1 MTTITPVHKEL
12 KISPSSQDNQFV
24 KKFCQNFIQGE
35 IETPIFPDAA
45 FKIRKAIEQ
54 DCEIEDLVK
63 IVNMDP
69 VISAKLIQVVNSP
82 FYMMVNPISNC
93 FEAINRLGRKT
104 TRDLVIIFSMKNL
117 IGSDKPVI
125 KKLIQQTW
133 LQSVKVS
140 GISFILAK
148 LTKKVDPNEALL
160 AGLLHNIGVL
170 PILSFAGSQPEG
182 SYQLSDIELC
192 IDEVYGQ
199 IGAII
204 LEEWEF
210 PDSLKQIPLL
220 SADWHTNTTE
230 KFNLNDIIILAKY
243 HHFLDT
249 PGGKK
254 LPQID
259 TLPSYQKLENE
270 PLTPEMSLQILHDA
284 KQQVSD
290 AMKFFSV

>member
-1 MTTITPVHKEL
+1 MTTNTLVDKVLNISPQLQDNSFIKKFSQNFTQGEL
-12 KISPSSQDNQFV
+12 KTPS
-24 KKFCQNFIQGE
+24 
-35 IETPIFPDAA
+35 FPDAA

-54 DCEIEDLVK
+54 DCDIDDLVK

-82 FYMMVNPISNC
+82 FYMLVNPISNC

-117 IGSDKPVI
+117 IRSDNPII

-133 LQSVKVS
+133 LQSVKIS
-140 GISFILAK
+140 SISFILAK

-170 PILSFAGSQPEG
+170 PILSFADSQPEG

-192 IDEVYGQ
+192 IDELYGQ
-199 IGAII
+199 IGEVI

-210 PDSLKQIPLL
+210 PESLKQIPLQ
-220 SADWHTNTTE
+220 SADWYTDGAE

-243 HHFLDT
+243 HHLLDT

-259 TLPSYQKLENE
+259 TLPSYRKLENQ

-284 KQQVSD
+284 RQQVAD

>member
-1 MTTITPVHKEL
+1 MTTTAPVDKEL
-12 KISPSSQDNQFV
+12 KISPHLQDNPFI
-24 KKFCQNFIQGE
+24 KKFSQNFTQGE
-35 IETPIFPDAA
+35 LKTPSFPDAA

-54 DCEIEDLVK
+54 DCEIDDLVK

-82 FYMMVNPISNC
+82 FYMLMNPISNC

-104 TRDLVIIFSMKNL
+104 TRDLVTIFSMKNL
-117 IGSDKPVI
+117 IKSDNPVI

-140 GISFILAK
+140 SISFILAK
-148 LTKKVDPNEALL
+148 LTKKADPNEALL

-170 PILSFAGSQPEG
+170 PILSFADSQPGG

-220 SADWHTNTTE
+220 SANWCTDTSE

-243 HHFLDT
+243 HHLLDA

-254 LPQID
+254 MPLIE
-259 TLPSYQKLENE
+259 TLPSYQKLENQ

-284 KQQVSD
+284 RQQVSD
-290 AMKFFSV
+290 AMRFFTV

>member
-1 MTTITPVHKEL
+1 MTTTTPVDKEL
-12 KISPSSQDNQFV
+12 KISPESQENPFI
-24 KKFCQNFIQGE
+24 KKFTQNFTQGE
-35 IETPIFPDAA
+35 LKTPSFPDAA

-54 DCEIEDLVK
+54 DCEIDDLVK

-82 FYMMVNPISNC
+82 FYMLMNPISNC

-117 IGSDKPVI
+117 IRSDNPVI
-125 KKLIQQTW
+125 KKFIQQAW

-140 GISFILAK
+140 SISFILAK
-148 LTKKVDPNEALL
+148 LTKKTDANEALL

-170 PILSFAGSQPEG
+170 PILSFADSLPKD
-182 SYQLSDIELC
+182 SYLPSDIELC

-210 PDSLKQIPLL
+210 PESLKQIPLL
-220 SADWHTNTTE
+220 SADWQTDTAE

-243 HHFLDT
+243 HFLLDT
-249 PGGKK
+249 PGRKN

-259 TLPSYQKLENE
+259 TLPSYRKLENE
-270 PLTPEMSLQILHDA
+270 PLTPEMSLQLLHDA
-284 KQQVSD
+284 RQQVAD